1 MFRNVKQNTQDVIAQ
16 KRHSTL
22 RTPKNIPYAIDNLL
36 EWKRPDGYPSR
47 RYATFAYPSLPVAQE
62 NVRDGQMTCAVQI
75 LGQSI
80 IAQIA
85 DDDAKYH
92 VDITTLQNV
101 LSDIF
106 GASTV
111 THHATKNEA
120 GVFPEGEGLFKS
132 VLTKAEVDALFAQP
146 DLAPHRDR
154 VWNAITFW
162 DSVHL
167 VPDGAELPFPKGE
180 VFFDAEEWELRRV

>member
-1 MFRNVKQNTQDVIAQ
+1 MYRNIKHDTQDVMAQ
-16 KRHSTL
+16 KRHVTL

-62 NVRDGQMTCAVQI
+62 NVRDGQMTCAVKI
-75 LGQSI
+75 IGSSV
-80 IAQIA
+80 IAQIPEE
-85 DDDAKYH
+85 DAKH
-92 VDITTLQNV
+92 HADIENLKSL
-101 LSDIF
+101 LSDII
-106 GASTV
+106 GESAV
-111 THHATKNEA
+111 THHSTKTESGA
-120 GVFPEGEGLFKS
+120 FPEGTGLFKS
-132 VLTKAEVDALFAQP
+132 VLSKQEVDELFAQP
-146 DLAPHRDR
+146 ELAPHRDR

-167 VPDGAELPFPKGE
+167 VPDGTELPFPKGE